1 MNSFG
6 PFAQCMIENDR
17 DVERDERRTR
27 GLGWLLSLALQT
39 SLVAA
44 LVVLPLLTPAVLPR
58 IFSVVRVPNPPLLR
72 PPVVV
77 QEDPVPPAELTTTR
91 IYLNSAVSRPLPPS
105 QPRFPSTDTGGDA
118 LPELPP
124 NTTAPFDA
132 IGAQRQPQVA
142 PPPAPPAVRGPM
154 KAPSTVMEAMLI
166 NRVEPSYPTAA
177 RVLGLYGKV
186 VLSAVIGTDGA
197 VRSLRVVSGHP
208 ILARAAVG
216 AVQNWRYKPTL
227 LNGQP
232 VEVET
237 LITVDFQL
245 DR

>member
-1 MNSFG
+1 MNSFS
-6 PFAQCMIENDR
+6 PFAQCIIENDR
-17 DVERDERRTR
+17 DVERNERRNR

-44 LVVLPLLTPAVLPR
+44 LVILPLMTPAVLPR
-58 IFSVVRVPNPPLLR
+58 LFSVVRVPNPPLLT
-72 PPVVV
+72 PPVVM

-105 QPRFPSTDTGGDA
+105 RPRFASTNTGNDV
-118 LPELPP
+118 LPELAPD
-124 NTTAPFDA
+124 TTAPFDG
-132 IGAQRQPQVA
+132 IGTPRQPQVA
-142 PPPAPPAVRGPM
+142 APPAPPAVHGPM
-154 KAPSTVMEAMLI
+154 KVGGSVMEAMLI
-166 NRVEPSYPTAA
+166 NRVEPVYPPAATAI
-177 RVLGLYGKV
+177 GLFGKV

-208 ILARAAVG
+208 ILAHAAMA

-237 LITVDFQL
+237 LVTVDFQL